1 MIAIAD
7 HEYVI
12 DLIGSYRK
20 TAIISIDDIRVAATS
35 EGRPLD
41 HISGRQMARVLK
53 TRCDYLPERSWS
65 GSVWRRRW

>member
-20 TAIISIDDIRVAATS
+20 TAIISIDDIRVAAAS

-53 TRCDYLPERSWS
+53 TRCDCIPERSWG